1 MVSMPPWMLMPS
13 CLLGR
18 RCDAKSPVGRCWRYC
33 TDEALEGTGWSLRGL
48 VADLWR
54 ARKVE
59 QNVVAIVREME
70 PSRSS

>member
-1 MVSMPPWMLMPS
+1 VLE
-13 CLLGR
+13 
-18 RCDAKSPVGRCWRYC
+18 RYC
-33 TDEALEGTGWSLRGL
+33 TDEALEGMGWSLRGS